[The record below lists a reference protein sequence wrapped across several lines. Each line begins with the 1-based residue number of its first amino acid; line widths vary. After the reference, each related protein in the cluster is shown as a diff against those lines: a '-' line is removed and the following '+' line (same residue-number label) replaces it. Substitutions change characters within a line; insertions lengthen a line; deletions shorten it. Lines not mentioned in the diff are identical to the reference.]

1 MLAHLQT
8 ATNTASSNSAV
19 SKRGRIAKQKKSNQG
34 KINAFQFHFHI
45 FADLL
50 SSPGKGIW
58 AVICCL
64 CLYNSTFSIV
74 YRALHLVNT
83 TFPFNKVL
91 SFIFKWKTRWSN
103 RHEFSFPIPFVI
115 SVHGSKHFD
124 SGWLSN
130 WQTNRSKETEQWL
143 CCLIENVWPFFSL
156 YKGII
161 CEQHVGMSKWYK
173 SKYVWIAW
181 MQ

>member
-8 ATNTASSNSAV
+8 AINTASSNSTV
-19 SKRGRIAKQKKSNQG
+19 SKRGQIAKQKKQSGKNQCF
-34 KINAFQFHFHI
+34 AVSFS

-64 CLYNSTFSIV
+64 YLYNSKFSIV
-74 YRALHLVNT
+74 YRALQLVNT
-83 TFPFNKVL
+83 TFPFYKVL
-91 SFIFKWKTRWSN
+91 SFIFQWKTRWSN
-103 RHEFSFPIPFVI
+103 QHEFSFPIPFVI

-130 WQTNRSKETEQWL
+130 WQTNRSKETEQRL
-143 CCLIENVWPFFSL
+143 CCLTENAWPFFHCT
-156 YKGII
+156 K
-161 CEQHVGMSKWYK
+161 E
-173 SKYVWIAW
+173 
-181 MQ
+181 